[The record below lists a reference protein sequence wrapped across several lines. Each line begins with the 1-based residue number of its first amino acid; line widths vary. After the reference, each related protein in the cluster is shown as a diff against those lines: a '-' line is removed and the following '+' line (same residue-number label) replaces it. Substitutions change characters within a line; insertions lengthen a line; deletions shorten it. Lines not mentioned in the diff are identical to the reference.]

1 MASGGRIS
9 TRIKSRSSL
18 ASQGG
23 KLKTLKLS
31 FKTGNLTGERGEGTS
46 FLGDYDRELDE
57 HPEEPLAFEE
67 QFILR
72 VPKEVAE
79 GTGGKHGEGLRDL
92 IKNRK
97 IDNGDVS
104 FKFLGTLRFSLG
116 SCWLTCE

>member
-1 MASGGRIS
+1 MSGGRTS

-31 FKTGNLTGERGEGTS
+31 FKTSNLQAGASGEGTS

-79 GTGGKHGEGLRDL
+79 GTPGKHGEGLRDL

-104 FKFLGTLRFSLG
+104 FKFLGGLFTG
-116 SCWLTCE
+116 TN